1 MSAHLDELALEALA
15 SGRPELASSEARAHH
30 DGCEGCQA
38 LVERERAMLE
48 DASVGLRRA
57 MPDLPG
63 LDAMIARAMEAAPPA
78 AAPSRRS
85 LWVGGALGVSAALVM
100 GWLSLPRASLSDAG
114 TFGRQALTLGR
125 AVDAIV
131 EASVPGGWL
140 AIAGIGLAL
149 ALALALPVRLFL
161 GGDRRAPA
169 GAIARLLA
177 VALSAP
183 AFTARAYRVEG
194 EWPDR
199 RISLDVDER
208 PTSEALRM
216 ATEAAGLGLV
226 ARFPSDPPVTLHVRD
241 VPIGEVVQALLGDAD
256 VVVIAGERLVTVRAD
271 SRENVAVAAPLEP
284 PTEPAAAPAEPEV
297 PAGLDDRVTFGG
309 DVTIGAGER
318 VRDVVTM
325 GGDARVEGRAYGD
338 VVTMGGDADIGG
350 QVVGD
355 VITMGGDIRVR
366 EGAEVHGA
374 LNAMGGEVE
383 VDDGARVHGQVRSER
398 DPEAHEDSDSIFR
411 SGLWHALLFLIGLAM
426 LGTMREQLGYLRA
439 ELDAR
444 PVRSGFGGFFVFLAA
459 AILGLVLCVTIIG
472 IPVALILGVV
482 FVVAMLIGWTT
493 SALWLGSVLPIKALK
508 DRPVHQLGAG
518 IFLLFVLGEIP
529 SVGWLVSAAALL
541 AGLGAVTA
549 TRFGSAPRKKR
560 LPTTGPFR

>member
-1 MSAHLDELALEALA
+1 MSPHLDELALEALA
-15 SGRPELASSEARAHH
+15 GGRPDLASSEARAHL
-30 DGCEGCQA
+30 DACEDCRA
-38 LVERERAMLE
+38 IVERERAMLE
-48 DASVGLRRA
+48 DASFALRRA

-85 LWVGGALGVSAALVM
+85 LWIGGALGMTAALVM

-114 TFGRQALTLGR
+114 TVGRQALTLGR
-125 AVDAIV
+125 AVDSIV
-131 EASVPGGWL
+131 SASVPGGWL
-140 AIAGIGLAL
+140 AIAGIGLAV

-161 GGDRRAPA
+161 GGDRRATA
-169 GAIARLLA
+169 GA
-177 VALSAP
+177 VALLVAIAVSAP

-199 RISLDVDER
+199 RVSLDVDER

-226 ARFPSDPPVTLHVRD
+226 ARFPNDPPVTLHVHD

-256 VVVIAGERLVTVRAD
+256 VVVIPSASLVTVRAD
-271 SRENVAVAAPLEP
+271 SRDNVAVAAPLEP
-284 PTEPAAAPAEPEV
+284 AALPAEPEV
-297 PAGLDDRVTFGG
+297 PSGLDDRVTFGG
-309 DVTIGAGER
+309 DVTIGEGER

-338 VVTMGGDADIGG
+338 VVTMGGDADIAGH
-350 QVVGD
+350 VVGD
-355 VITMGGDIRVR
+355 VITMGGGIRVR

-374 LNAMGGEVE
+374 LNAMGGEIE
-383 VDDGARVHGQVRSER
+383 VDDGARVHGEVLREGGGA
-398 DPEAHEDSDSIFR
+398 AHDDGDASIFR

-426 LGTMREQLGYLRA
+426 LSTMREQLGYVRA

-444 PVRSGFGGFFVFLAA
+444 PIRSGFGGFFVFLAA
-459 AILGLVLCVTIIG
+459 TILGVVLCVTIIG
-472 IPVALILGVV
+472 IPVAFILGVV
-482 FVVAMLIGWTT
+482 FVIALLIGWTT
-493 SALWLGSVLPIKALK
+493 SALWLGSVLPIQALK

-518 IFLLFVLGEIP
+518 IFLLFILGEIP
-529 SVGWLVSAAALL
+529 TVGWLVSAVALL

-560 LPTTGPFR
+560 IPTTGPFR